1 MLILLPQLFL
11 DSPPPP
17 YQPNF
22 MSSTLP
28 FQTTKERQQNK
39 KQTIKLQNKTKI
51 KKTKI
56 NGVCFVLTNDSWAWS
71 VVDII

>member
-22 MSSTLP
+22 MPSTLP
-28 FQTTKERQQNK
+28 FQTQK
-39 KQTIKLQNKTKI
+39 KQKKDNNI
-51 KKTKI
+51 KKTNNKI
-56 NGVCFVLTNDSWAWS
+56 TK
-71 VVDII
+71 